1 MGPYRQMSEYSREN
15 ERAIGFVI
23 PLPLFFVFCIFGG
36 RLLFWYWGY
45 KHFSCIFAGER
56 FSVLKTLAFTIFLPV
71 SLSTIFKYYK
81 LNARAL
87 GVDFPL
93 PGLVMSVVFFLDSVL
108 FVSIDSDV
116 VDWITFG
123 FNLAILA
130 AVQWQVNRLNREH
143 RPALYN
149 STKMTGKKWLGLLSG
164 SVLLLAM
171 IWFVY
176 KMRH

>member
-1 MGPYRQMSEYSREN
+1 M
-15 ERAIGFVI
+15 
-23 PLPLFFVFCIFGG
+23 
-36 RLLFWYWGY
+36 
-45 KHFSCIFAGER
+45 
-56 FSVLKTLAFTIFLPV
+56 KTLAFTIFLPV